1 MACQDCL
8 THLADQLE
16 PHDHDQTKHGRR
28 SEQTGALRA
37 RMLDTLPWWVWPE
50 RRRPVC
56 ANERNLD
63 WLESCLLPCARLE
76 TWTARRCLCKAGPLA
91 AEPLPAL
98 QCAGSKQDMQGRAAL
113 RTEPRRV
120 LGRVQD
126 FNRRLRE
133 EQDAAFRESLAADR
147 EREAAREAQ
156 RAAAAAADAAA
167 AEAAAA
173 ARCCS

>member
-1 MACQDCL
+1 
-8 THLADQLE
+8 
-16 PHDHDQTKHGRR
+16 
-28 SEQTGALRA
+28 
-37 RMLDTLPWWVWPE
+37 MLDTLPWWVWPE

>member
-1 MACQDCL
+1 MIGIL
-8 THLADQLE
+8 
-16 PHDHDQTKHGRR
+16 
-28 SEQTGALRA
+28 
-37 RMLDTLPWWVWPE
+37 
-50 RRRPVC
+50 
-56 ANERNLD
+56 
-63 WLESCLLPCARLE
+63 
-76 TWTARRCLCKAGPLA
+76 
-91 AEPLPAL
+91 
-98 QCAGSKQDMQGRAAL
+98 GRA
-113 RTEPRRV
+113 
-120 LGRVQD
+120 QD